1 MAQANKF
8 CCRRDVRIYYNIIHT
23 GTIIYGIPSTKS
35 PPVVYRKPNWPGPA
49 CSPLTR
55 FYQTVWGGVGWWCG
69 RAILWSPPPPR
80 IAQDL
85 CPAFSHTIITTV
97 AISTN
102 EYSTVPVQVWYKVTY
117 LPTPFDFNHFVRDW
131 EKALGFVPT
140 HTRKHGCHMIN

>member
-55 FYQTVWGGVGWWCG
+55 FYQTIWGGVGWWCG
-69 RAILWSPPPPR
+69 RAILWSPPSPDSTRPVPR
-80 IAQDL
+80 ILTHHHHDRGY
-85 CPAFSHTIITTV
+85 FH
-97 AISTN
+97 
-102 EYSTVPVQVWYKVTY
+102 ERVQYRTGTSMIQSYLPTY
-117 LPTPFDFNHFVRDW
+117 LPHSILTISFATGKKHWVSSPH
-131 EKALGFVPT
+131 T
-140 HTRKHGCHMIN
+140 HTQA